1 MQSKSWLLPEGI
13 DELLPDEAAALEQL
27 RRNLLDSYV
36 SWGYQLVMPPF
47 IEYLDSLLTGTGKD
61 LKKQTFQLI
70 DQLNGEQLGIR
81 ADITPQVAR
90 IDSHQLRSKAPT
102 RLCYVGSV
110 LRTRLDGFSSSR
122 SPLQIGAELY
132 GHNGLDS
139 DAEILNIMAETLNI
153 AGIENYFLD
162 IGHVGI
168 LRSLAKQA
176 KLNSNQESVM
186 FDALQRKAKVELSEL
201 TREFGLSKDSSEMF
215 THLAD
220 LNGGIETLD
229 RAKKLLNKA
238 PRNVMEDIDYLKN
251 LTKILQQRM
260 PEVPL
265 HFDLAELRAYRFHT
279 GVVFAA
285 FFQGQGNE
293 IARGGRYDDI
303 GEKFGRA
310 RPATGFSSDLKA
322 LLKHG
327 SKNFNELGPKILAPS
342 EIDSDLESIIKS
354 MREKGSIIIYE
365 LEGQSIDAEEMGI
378 SKKFSKTK
386 NGWEIVPF

>member
-293 IARGGRYDDI
+293 IARGGRYD
-303 GEKFGRA
+303 A
-310 RPATGFSSDLKA
+310 S
-322 LLKHG
+322 
-327 SKNFNELGPKILAPS
+327 
-342 EIDSDLESIIKS
+342 
-354 MREKGSIIIYE
+354 
-365 LEGQSIDAEEMGI
+365 
-378 SKKFSKTK
+378 
-386 NGWEIVPF
+386 